1 MFKPV
6 SNQQSSTELQAHVPA
21 ILRKQRTSSRKVIA
35 FGLTLIL
42 VIFLASLIGSTRSQA
57 SVANIFKRMVQSGNP
72 IDQSVV
78 VEAGPNASIWSTE
91 PMLTEFPDQE
101 YQGRLVVE
109 IWTKGEY
116 IFYPSDKQG
125 NPVTGDF
132 LERTI
137 AALDDPQ
144 TEILTATPWTDEPVM
159 ATSED
164 IPGER
169 FLGRVVVEVW
179 DEQIVVA
186 ATGSEPPASLTQRAI
201 VAIDGQLQ

>member
-1 MFKPV
+1 
-6 SNQQSSTELQAHVPA
+6 
-21 ILRKQRTSSRKVIA
+21 
-35 FGLTLIL
+35 
-42 VIFLASLIGSTRSQA
+42 
-57 SVANIFKRMVQSGNP
+57 
-72 IDQSVV
+72 
-78 VEAGPNASIWSTE
+78 
-91 PMLTEFPDQE
+91 MLTEFPDQE